1 MRGRLNAFQAA
12 MLRWRDLYP
21 YSAVH
26 VVRIARELDSAR
38 LAAAINDEL
47 AATGLTGLALD
58 RARRRYEYRG
68 GPPAVE
74 IEIIDDGGDASAAVC
89 VEIERQMNRAF
100 PATGAIVPFRFF
112 AVPEQSSF
120 RLGLAYDH
128 FVAGGDSIVVLLSNI
143 LARYAGNARAASPP
157 NLYPATFAPL
167 LLRNARTVARGL
179 PWLGRVASSC
189 RRGVRPRY
197 VDESDGYTRFMHV
210 RLDAPASATIRANAK
225 AWDITFNDL
234 LLAVLFF
241 VLAPHVADRQRSTR
255 RREIAVASIV
265 NLRAE
270 SGFGT
275 REVFGQFLSSIRL
288 SHPMPEGITLAT
300 LAQDIHRETA
310 LIKTRKIYLQ
320 TLLAVR
326 ANAIV
331 WGFLNAR
338 RRRHLYAKTYPVLAG
353 LSTLNVNALW
363 NPSGTDAPPPDYLR
377 AVPTG
382 PLTPLV
388 VAATTC
394 GDTLQLGL
402 SYRRAAL
409 IAKKIDKIADDF
421 RRCVQNLP

>member
-21 YSAVH
+21 YNAVH
-26 VVRIARELDSAR
+26 VIRITRELDRAQ
-38 LAAAINDEL
+38 LAAAIRGEL
-47 AATGLTGLALD
+47 AATGLTGFVFD
-58 RARRRYEYRG
+58 RARQRYEYRG
-68 GPPAVE
+68 GPPAIE
-74 IEIIDDGGDASAAVC
+74 IEIIDDGGDTTAAVC
-89 VEIERQMNRAF
+89 VEIERQLNRAF
-100 PATGAIVPFRFF
+100 PSTGAIVPFRFF
-112 AVPEQSSF
+112 AVPEQGAF

-128 FVAGGDSIVVLLSNI
+128 FVAGGDSIVVLLTSVA
-143 LARYAGNARAASPP
+143 ARYAGDSPEGDRP

-167 LLRNARTVARGL
+167 LRRNAGTIARGL
-179 PWLGRVASSC
+179 PWLGRIAASC

-197 VDESDGYTRFMHV
+197 ADESDGYNRFMHV
-210 RLDAPASATIRANAK
+210 RLDAPLLAKIRTNAK
-225 AWDITFNDL
+225 AWGVTFNDL
-234 LLAVLFF
+234 LLAALFL
-241 VLAPHVADRQRSTR
+241 VLAPHVVERQRAPR

-270 SGFGT
+270 SAFGT
-275 REVFGQFLSSIRL
+275 CEVFGQFLSSIRL
-288 SHPMPEGITLAT
+288 SHPVPAGITLAT

-326 ANAIV
+326 VNAIV
-331 WGFLNAR
+331 WPFLNAR

-363 NPSGTDAPPPDYLR
+363 NPSGTDTPPPDYLR

-382 PLTPLV
+382 PLAPLV

-402 SYRRAAL
+402 SYRRAAFL
-409 IAKKIDKIADDF
+409 AEKIDKIADDF
-421 RRCVQNLP
+421 RRCVQSLP